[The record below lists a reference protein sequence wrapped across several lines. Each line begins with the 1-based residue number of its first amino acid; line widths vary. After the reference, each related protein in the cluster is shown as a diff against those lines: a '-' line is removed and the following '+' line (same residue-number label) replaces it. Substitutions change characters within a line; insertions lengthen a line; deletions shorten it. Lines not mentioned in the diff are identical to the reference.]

1 MQGIPDLMPDIRNF
15 AKVILA
21 AKDDPMY
28 GVNIGWFMA
37 GAWYMDAISMLIL
50 TLPDDDP
57 TLIQILESMRSG
69 TFYQNEIIAKNML
82 RFGMAME
89 ESVSFISANVKV
101 ESLLLYARALVQGAT
116 KQPHSEPPAVDFAEL
131 QRFLAK
137 YARPIR
143 NSETISSF
151 LTRRSLS
158 DKWQAA
164 LSDPLWWLALG
175 AIGILF
181 FYG

>member
-1 MQGIPDLMPDIRNF
+1 MQEVPKLPPEIRNF

-28 GVNIGWFMA
+28 GVCIGWFMA

-57 TLIQILESMRSG
+57 TLAQILESMRSG
-69 TFYQNEIIAKNML
+69 ALCHNEIIAKNIL

-89 ESVSFISANVKV
+89 ESAGFMSANVKA
-101 ESLLLYARALVQGAT
+101 ESLLLHTRVLVQDAT
-116 KQPHSEPPAVDFAEL
+116 HQSQVQQQRKERIKVGSSLFA
-131 QRFLAK
+131 RG
-137 YARPIR
+137 
-143 NSETISSF
+143 S
-151 LTRRSLS
+151 LTER
-158 DKWQAA
+158 WQAA

-175 AIGILF
+175 AIGAMVFL
-181 FYG
+181 